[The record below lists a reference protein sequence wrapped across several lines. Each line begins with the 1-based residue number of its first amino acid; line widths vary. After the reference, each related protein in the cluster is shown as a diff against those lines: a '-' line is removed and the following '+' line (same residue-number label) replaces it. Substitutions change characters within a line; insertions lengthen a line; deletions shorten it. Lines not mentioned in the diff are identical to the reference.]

1 MLNKKTPLYN
11 LISQKIL
18 QDIHSGK
25 FKEVLPTEQE
35 LTLCYGVSR
44 PTIRSALQRLNDDN
58 IVKTIHGRGTFITQM
73 AAYPHMR
80 IDKLKGYYPLLLEGG
95 YEVSLKELGHTEVEA
110 LPFAS
115 KFLDPAL
122 QKSFVSVRR
131 LLSCDGLPAIY
142 LEEYLPKNEI
152 KTFDFTELPSSVYD
166 LAARFMGQKIKYT
179 VSVFSPLLAPSY
191 IVKIFNLTKPE
202 AIFLVQETH
211 FNMLDNAIIFSQ
223 VFINNIDKINLTVIR
238 TS

>member
-1 MLNKKTPLYN
+1 MLKKIPLYN

-44 PTIRSALQRLNDDN
+44 PTIRSALQKLNEDN
-58 IVKTIHGRGTFITQM
+58 IVKTIHGRGTFVTQL
-73 AAYPHMR
+73 AASPHMR

-95 YEVSLKELGHTEVEA
+95 YHVSLEEAGHTEVAA
-110 LPFAS
+110 LPVAS
-115 KFLDPAL
+115 DVSGHSL
-122 QKSFVSVRR
+122 QGPFVLIRR
-131 LLSCDGLPAIY
+131 LLRCDDVPAIY
-142 LEEYLPKNEI
+142 IEEYIPK
-152 KTFDFTELPSSVYD
+152 TELKSGGFDQLPTSIYD
-166 LAARFMGQKIKYT
+166 IASQFLKQQIKYT
-179 VSVFSPLLAPSY
+179 VSVFSPLLAPPH
-191 IVKIFNLTKPE
+191 IVKSFALKEPQP
-202 AIFLVQETH
+202 IFLVKETH
-211 FNMLDNAIIFSQ
+211 FNMLDNPIIFSQ